1 MTEDQKDNQEP
12 ISEEELIE
20 LVLEAQ
26 REALEKERLE
36 RLARLTGEKV
46 APKKRSPMVKLV
58 VWIMAT
64 MLAFSTFAAIFEI
77 YSIPAIEFIK
87 TSAKLSSQEDIQS
100 YKKAVVEIST
110 GDSKGTGF
118 AISSDGYIIT
128 NNHVIEDALTLSVVF
143 PDNGMFKGELIESF
157 PDIDLAIIKVDG
169 ENLPYLTMENN
180 YIPNEN
186 ESVYFIGN
194 PLAFTGIANEG
205 NILETALLSDWEQE
219 VYMMDAPV
227 YRGNSGSPVI
237 NIDGKVIGIVF
248 ATMNDENYGR
258 VGLFVPVDYLSERL
272 K

>member
-1 MTEDQKDNQEP
+1 MAEDKKQESES

-26 REALEKERLE
+26 KEALEKERLE
-36 RLARLTGEKV
+36 RLARLAGKKIE
-46 APKKRSPMVKLV
+46 PKKKPRFVRFI
-58 VWIMAT
+58 VWIMAV

-100 YKKAVVEIST
+100 YKKTVVEIST

-118 AISSDGYIIT
+118 AISSDGYIVT
-128 NNHVIEDALTLSVVF
+128 NHHVIEDALTLSVVF
-143 PDNGMFKGELIESF
+143 PDNGMFKGQVIESF

-169 ENLPYLTMENN
+169 EDLPYLTLENT
-180 YIPNEN
+180 YVLNEN

-194 PLAFTGIANEG
+194 PLAFTGIANKGE
-205 NILETALLSDWEQE
+205 ILETTLLSDWEQE

-237 NIDGKVIGIVF
+237 NMDGNVIGIVF
-248 ATMNDENYGR
+248 ATMKDEKYGR
-258 VGLFVPVDYLSERL
+258 VGLFVPVDYLHEKL